1 MIKRRVKSRNLGVLC
16 FARVTFKSGPQP
28 ATMDLLLALLML
40 GVWGSF
46 MAYGWVLEDIKSTP
60 WGEAHERFTDTDFLI
75 LAQSVGNAVVAAGL
89 LLFLKDGPVLHRC
102 CPTRTPPHVLL

>member
-1 MIKRRVKSRNLGVLC
+1 
-16 FARVTFKSGPQP
+16 
-28 ATMDLLLALLML
+28 MDLLLALLML

-75 LAQSVGNAVVAAGL
+75 LAQSIGNAAVAAGL
-89 LLFLKDGPVLHRC
+89 LLVFKDGPVLHRY
-102 CPTRTPPHVLL
+102 CPIRTHYHTRLYFE